1 MPVSS
6 GPTSDRLIVAIDG
19 PAGAGKSTAA
29 RLLATRLGIFYLDT
43 GATYRALTWLALK
56 RGISPEDGEALE
68 RLAEEASLSVSW
80 LQGEFRVYIDG
91 EEVTEEI
98 RRPEV
103 ERWVSRVAAFPGVR
117 RVMVRRQREL
127 VAGQEAVVEGRDVGA
142 VVFPEAP
149 YKFFLTASGPV
160 RAERRF
166 RELLSRGLA
175 GPKEEVEESLI
186 TRDREDTTRS
196 SSPLRPVPEALE
208 IDTTHLTPEEVV
220 EEMLRHLPSR

>member
-1 MPVSS
+1 MPASS

-29 RLLATRLGIFYLDT
+29 RLLATRLGSFYLDT

-56 RGISPEDGEALE
+56 RGISPEDAEALE

-91 EEVTEEI
+91 EEVSEEI

-117 RVMVRRQREL
+117 RVMVRKQREL
-127 VAGQEAVVEGRDVGA
+127 VADREAVVEGRDVGTM
-142 VVFPEAP
+142 VFPEAQR
-149 YKFFLTASGPV
+149 KFFLTASGPV

-175 GPKEEVEESLI
+175 GPKEEVEENLRI
-186 TRDREDTTRS
+186 RDREDVTRS
-196 SSPLRPVPEALE
+196 SSPLRPAPEALE

-220 EEMLRHLPSR
+220 EEMLRHLPLR